1 MNLDATMHGLYIVKA
16 RFDYLAKQ
24 LEQAGLTM
32 AAEELKREAHH
43 FGCQVT
49 QLEGVL
55 NDYTI
60 DIAAVQ
66 LPQQSPRFIGVDR
79 GAQGGER
86 TCFHEVKA

>member
-24 LEQAGLTM
+24 LEQAGHTM

-60 DIAAVQ
+60 VIAAVQ
-66 LPQQSPRFIGVDR
+66 LPQQPPRFIGVDM
-79 GAQGGER
+79 GAKSGER
-86 TCFHEVKA
+86 TCFQAVKA